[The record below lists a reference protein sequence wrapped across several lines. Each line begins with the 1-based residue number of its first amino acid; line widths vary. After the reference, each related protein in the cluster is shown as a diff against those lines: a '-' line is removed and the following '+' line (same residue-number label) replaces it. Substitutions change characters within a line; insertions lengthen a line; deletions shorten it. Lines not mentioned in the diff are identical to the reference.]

1 MNSAQHTTSDKA
13 AVTILRRA
21 YEQTEVSDVLFNARM
36 YLQDRARYEKLFKA
50 SRVER
55 EMRTGYCEGR
65 R

>member
-1 MNSAQHTTSDKA
+1 MNSAQQTAFDKA

-21 YEQTEVSDVLFNARM
+21 YERTEVSDVLFNARM

-55 EMRTGYCEGR
+55 EQRAGYYEGR